1 MSGDAHE
8 ADTEAGAAA
17 SATAPQGAA
26 ATAPAAPP
34 PPPPP
39 PTTTTEAGAA
49 ATAAAETSP
58 LPPPPPPTTVAA
70 LPDAVLLAVLVLVA
84 DADLASIGGLG
95 AVSRRWRAL
104 QPALYARYTALEL
117 GPPARAAPGFARRDA
132 AMMLAL
138 GCCAR
143 LERLNLDYRTG
154 LEPVDLARFARGAA
168 ASGTPRLRA
177 LSLAGCGLAVE
188 RGHFVTDLRHLEE
201 LNVAFCRQF
210 DPPAGWL
217 VAADGAAAR
226 LRVLDVR
233 MCDDMAVDELAAA
246 AAKETCAF
254 ERLNLGFLPAL
265 DDDTLLAVAASPR
278 LAALALAAQTDNL
291 WLHGAWSARALAEL
305 KRRWPEVEVE
315 LRYS

>member
-8 ADTEAGAAA
+8 AGDEAGAAA
-17 SATAPQGAA
+17 QGAA

-34 PPPPP
+34 P
-39 PTTTTEAGAA
+39 
-49 ATAAAETSP
+49 
-58 LPPPPPPTTVAA
+58 PPPPPPTTVAA
-70 LPDAVLLAVLVLVA
+70 LPDAVLLAVLALVA
-84 DADLASIGGLG
+84 DADLAAVGGLG

-104 QPALYARYTALEL
+104 QPALYARYAALEL

-132 AMMLAL
+132 SMMLAL
-138 GCCAR
+138 GRCAR
-143 LERLNLDYRTG
+143 LKRLNLDYRTG
-154 LEPVDLARFARGAA
+154 LEPVDLARFVRGAA
-168 ASGTPRLRA
+168 AAGTPRLRA

-217 VAADGAAAR
+217 VSAGGAAAR

-233 MCDDMAVDELAAA
+233 MCDDMSVDELAAA
-246 AAKETCAF
+246 AAEGTCAF

-265 DDDTLLAVAASPR
+265 DDDALLAVAAAPR
-278 LAALALAAQTDNL
+278 LAALWLAAPTDNL
-291 WLHGAWSARALAEL
+291 WFHGAWSARALAEL
-305 KRRWPEVEVE
+305 HRRRPDVKVE